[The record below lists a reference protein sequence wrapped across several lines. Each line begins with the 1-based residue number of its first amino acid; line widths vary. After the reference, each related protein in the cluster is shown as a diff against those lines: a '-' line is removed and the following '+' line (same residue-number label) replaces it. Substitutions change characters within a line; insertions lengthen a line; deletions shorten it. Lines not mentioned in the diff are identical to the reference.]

1 MHRWQQLLQHHYK
14 ILQLLPQVNTVIK
27 VRQPWIAYRADSNS
41 WIINCQVT
49 MMVLFEF
56 ISLFTFS
63 HGGTGINKGTCP
75 LMWHAALCSGLVAL
89 SCGWAELWRNP
100 PTLKKKK
107 ISSSLNV
114 MVHYCLLEWAWMLVS
129 NSSSLLQGFFSQFS
143 LLSILVL
150 HVTQLNEA
158 SEFVQWQF
166 VLLCFKSNIT
176 MSQSKLTGCCS
187 IWITLQLAAQ
197 SIECLN
203 ATFHIVL

>member
-1 MHRWQQLLQHHYK
+1 MVALESTRGHVPWCGMPPFVVVWWHFHVAGQNFEEILQH
-14 ILQLLPQVNTVIK
+14 
-27 VRQPWIAYRADSNS
+27 
-41 WIINCQVT
+41 
-49 MMVLFEF
+49 F
-56 ISLFTFS
+56 
-63 HGGTGINKGTCP
+63 
-75 LMWHAALCSGLVAL
+75 
-89 SCGWAELWRNP
+89 
-100 PTLKKKK
+100 KKKK
-107 ISSSLNV
+107 ISRSLNV

-166 VLLCFKSNIT
+166 VLLCFKFNIT